1 MTALMEHV
9 GNRIQDRWSNVVA
22 THGPGPARRLA
33 EPSFEQGH
41 TATVLESIEDV
52 QPGQIQVTPAS
63 FGSGSAWEQHRLAVV
78 TEYDLFGRQAA
89 GTQRGERRSLARK
102 RRNAVDPLT
111 LEEGDFVVHSQ
122 HGIAKFI
129 ELQRRKVAGARSTAG
144 EEGYREYLVLEFAP
158 SKRGGAGD
166 RLFVPTDQLDQV
178 SQYVGGHVPTLSK
191 MGGSDWAQTKSKARR
206 ATREIAKELIQ
217 FYSTHMTTSA
227 HE

>member
-1 MTALMEHV
+1 PCWLCTTKSPSSSVRGSTAF
-9 GNRIQDRWSNVVA
+9 R
-22 THGPGPARRLA
+22 
-33 EPSFEQGH
+33 
-41 TATVLESIEDV
+41 
-52 QPGQIQVTPAS
+52 GQ
-63 FGSGSAWEQHRLAVV
+63 
-78 TEYDLFGRQAA
+78 
-89 GTQRGERRSLARK
+89 RRSLARK

-111 LEEGDFVVHSQ
+111 LEEGDFVVHNQ

-144 EEGYREYLVLEFAP
+144 EEGYRQYLVLEFAP

-178 SQYVGGHVPTLSK
+178 SQYVGGDVPSLSK

-217 FYSTHMTTSA
+217 LYSARMATSG
-227 HE
+227 HPYPP